1 MMPTT
6 TRLAA
11 LAKTAR
17 GYIAAGYA
25 SLPHLKSTT
34 HAPYIRMETLADPV
48 WAPRDYAAFARE
60 GMMQNAVLYRCVRM
74 IAECAASVPLL
85 LYDGD
90 TEITDHPFLTLLSA
104 PAPGQTR
111 TDLLEAYYGFLLV
124 AGNSYL
130 EAVPAGGRIREL
142 HTLRPDRMRIVPG
155 LDGWPD
161 GYEYS
166 VNGQI
171 SRLIGEAVPGVSRV
185 LHSKLFHPAN
195 DHYGLSPIEAAATSV
210 DIHNEASKWNKALLD
225 NSARP
230 SGALV
235 YGNGQ
240 SMTAAQFERLKSELE
255 ETYAGARNAGR
266 PMLLEGGLDWKAMS
280 LSPRDMDF
288 IALKQMAAR
297 EIALALGV
305 PPMLLGIPG
314 DNTYANY
321 TEANRVFWRQTVI
334 PLVQR
339 TASGLSRWL
348 GPAFGRGLVLRP
360 DLDSLDALTGD
371 RDAQW
376 TRLQATTFLTDDE
389 KRALVG
395 YGPKPEAMAHKYSPD
410 QPRDELG
417 RWEDGGG
424 FGGKIPREVANPGA
438 DGEKPVREAAGG
450 RGKPPSMAPGK
461 PTPKPPS
468 MGKPDQPTPN
478 PNNATIRNKELA
490 GKNHP
495 ITGIPFDKEGYP
507 DFSGVTKATANF
519 PLAGNNT
526 TDFSEANRQN
536 GFKETPENMTW
547 HHHQNGR
554 QMQLVPYGIH
564 RSTGHT
570 GPIGTG
576 NLPGR

>member
-1 MMPTT
+1 MNATT

-25 SLPHLKSTT
+25 SLPAVKAIST
-34 HAPYIRMETLADPV
+34 APFIRMETLADPV
-48 WAPRDYAAFARE
+48 WAPRDYASFARE
-60 GMMQNAVLYRCVRM
+60 DMMQNAVLYRCVRM
-74 IAECAASVPLL
+74 IAETAASVPLL

-90 TEITDHPFLTLLSA
+90 DELTDHPLLALLDA

-111 TDLLEAYYGFLLV
+111 TDLLEAYYGYLLV

-130 EAVPAGGRIREL
+130 EAVPVNGRLREL
-142 HTLRPDRMRIVPG
+142 HTLRPDRVRIVPG
-155 LDGWPD
+155 LDGWPN
-161 GYEYS
+161 GFEYS

-171 SRLIGEAVPGVSRV
+171 ARIAGDAAPGTSRV

-195 DHYGLSPIEAAATSV
+195 DHYGLSPIEAAATAV

-240 SMTAAQFERLKSELE
+240 TMTAAQFERLKSELE
-255 ETYAGARNAGR
+255 ETYTGARNAGR

-314 DNTYANY
+314 DNTYSNY
-321 TEANRVFWRQTVI
+321 TEANRAFWRQTVI

-348 GPAFGRGLVLRP
+348 GPAYGRGLALRAN
-360 DLDSLDALTGD
+360 LDGLDALSTD

-376 TRLQATTFLTDDE
+376 ARLQATTFLTDDE
-389 KRALVG
+389 KRAATG
-395 YGPKPEAMAHKYSPD
+395 YGPQPQELAQKYSPD
-410 QPRDELG
+410 QPRDERG

-424 FGGKIPREVANPGA
+424 FGGKIPREVVDPGA
-438 DGEKPVREAAGG
+438 DGEKP
-450 RGKPPSMAPGK
+450 
-461 PTPKPPS
+461 
-468 MGKPDQPTPN
+468 
-478 PNNATIRNKELA
+478 
-490 GKNHP
+490 
-495 ITGIPFDKEGYP
+495 
-507 DFSGVTKATANF
+507 
-519 PLAGNNT
+519 
-526 TDFSEANRQN
+526 
-536 GFKETPENMTW
+536 
-547 HHHQNGR
+547 
-554 QMQLVPYGIH
+554 
-564 RSTGHT
+564 
-570 GPIGTG
+570 
-576 NLPGR
+576 

>member
-1 MMPTT
+1 VQREILIQHRCLMQPTT

-11 LAKTAR
+11 LAKSAR

-25 SLPHLKSTT
+25 SLPQLKATT

-90 TEITDHPFLTLLSA
+90 SEVTDHPFLTLLNA

-111 TDLLEAYYGFLLV
+111 IDLLEAYYGFLLV

-171 SRLIGEAVPGVSRV
+171 ARLMGEAVPGVSRV

-195 DHYGLSPIEAAATSV
+195 DHYGLSPIEAAATAV

-240 SMTAAQFERLKSELE
+240 TMTTAQFDRLKSELE

-348 GPAFGRGLVLRP
+348 GPAYGRGLMLRP
-360 DLDSLDALTGD
+360 DLDSLDALSGD

-376 TRLQATTFLTDDE
+376 ARLQATTFLTDDE

-395 YGPKPEAMAHKYSPD
+395 YGPKPQELAHKYSPD

-438 DGEKPVREAAGG
+438 DGARPVREAAGKGKFQVAPKVPPPPPPKKGETEPKYKEPIPGQSG
-450 RGKPPSMAPGK
+450 REAKDRVPDWVRQQKERPGTSEDGNAYAK
-461 PTPKPPS
+461 RMMDWKY
-468 MGKPDQPTPN
+468 PDQ
-478 PNNATIRNKELA
+478 I
-490 GKNHP
+490 GKHDQSP
-495 ITGIPFDKEGYP
+495 GTEW
-507 DFSGVTKATANF
+507 
-519 PLAGNNT
+519 
-526 TDFSEANRQN
+526 SEIKKWADSH
-536 GFKETPENMTW
+536 FK
-547 HHHQNGR
+547 
-554 QMQLVPYGIH
+554 
-564 RSTGHT
+564 
-570 GPIGTG
+570 
-576 NLPGR
+576 